1 MKNFLSQTWV
11 VAVLAIVIL
20 AVVGVTAYKLNHK
33 DESDYT
39 KSKK

>member
-1 MKNFLSQTWV
+1 MKNFFSQTWV
-11 VAVLAIVIL
+11 VATLAIVIL
-20 AVVGVTAYKLNHK
+20 AIVSVTAYRLNHK